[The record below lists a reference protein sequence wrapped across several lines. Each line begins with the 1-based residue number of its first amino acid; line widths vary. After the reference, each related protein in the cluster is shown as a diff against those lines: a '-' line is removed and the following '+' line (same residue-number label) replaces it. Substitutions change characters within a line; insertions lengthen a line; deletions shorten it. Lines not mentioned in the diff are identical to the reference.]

1 MKRIIFLFFICFN
14 SFIIAQKKYQ
24 SATIAFYNVEN
35 LYDTIRSCDKINGFL
50 PINDLN
56 YHINLPEDSCLVN
69 TDKIINNN
77 ITFENL
83 KNKISYRKHIL
94 SDDFTFEGPK
104 LWTKKRF
111 NEKIDRLA
119 EVFSKL
125 GTDITQNPPV
135 IIGLAEVENRQ
146 VIEVLTNNS
155 RLKPYD
161 YGISHFNSFDV
172 RGIDVALIYQKKR
185 FKVENEQ
192 RLIVDVYSDEGFRE
206 YTRDILLVSGRLDG
220 EKIHFFVNHWPSRRG
235 GEAKSEPRRV
245 HASKIMKNAM
255 DKIRK
260 EEPNAKII
268 CMGDFNDDPINKS
281 IKKILNTVNDK
292 EKISESSYYNP
303 MEKMYSKGI
312 GTLSY
317 NDAMNLFDQM
327 IVSPALIPQKSNPME
342 YFFMKAEVYS
352 PSYLVAQE
360 GQFKGYPFR
369 SFGGDNYT
377 GGYSDH
383 YPVFSILL
391 REIPEKRD

>member
-1 MKRIIFLFFICFN
+1 MNKFFLFLFILISSLN
-14 SFIIAQKKYQ
+14 YAQKKYQ
-24 SATIAFYNVEN
+24 SATVAFYNVEN

-50 PINDLN
+50 PINDIN

-69 TDKIINNN
+69 ADKIISNN
-77 ITFENL
+77 ITFDEL

-94 SDDFTFEGPK
+94 SDDFTYDGAK

-111 NEKIDRLA
+111 NEKVDRLA

-125 GTDITQNPPV
+125 GSDITKNPPV
-135 IIGLAEVENRQ
+135 IIGLAEIENRQ
-146 VIEVLTNNS
+146 VLEKLINNP
-155 RLKPYD
+155 RLKGYN
-161 YGISHFNSFDV
+161 YGISHFNSFDA
-172 RGIDVALIYQKKR
+172 RGIDVALIYQKNR
-185 FKVENEQ
+185 FKVENEE
-192 RLIVDVYSDEGFRE
+192 RLTVDVYSDEGYRE
-206 YTRDILLVSGRLDG
+206 YTRDILLVSGKLDG

-245 HASKIMKNAM
+245 HASKIMKKAL

-281 IKKILNTVNDK
+281 IKEVLNTVADK
-292 EKISESSYYNP
+292 EKISEATYYNP
-303 MEKMYSKGI
+303 MEKMYKKGI

-327 IVSPALIPQKSNPME
+327 IISPALVPKNPNLKE
-342 YFFMKAEVYS
+342 YFLMKAEVYS
-352 PSYLVAQE
+352 PSYLVTQE

-369 SFGGDNYT
+369 SFAGNNYT

-383 YPVFSILL
+383 YPIFSILI
-391 REIPEKRD
+391 REIPEKN